1 MFLKNIQKKSVYLDI
16 QEVVVE
22 VEVQLVNLSVM
33 LNEKILMFDG

>member
-22 VEVQLVNLSVM
+22 AEVQLVNLNVM
-33 LNEKILMFDG
+33 LNVKMLMLDG